1 MNKIILMKKI
11 QSLLILFV
19 TFLFVIS
26 CSENI
31 ETKKIETEREK
42 VSYSVGLNLATNIQQ
57 QGLDSVDAYA
67 IAKAFNDVF
76 SENELTI
83 SQEEANTIL
92 QEFSQKLQKRAQ
104 NKKMIEEKE
113 RTEINKKILSESSEN
128 KIILPSGLEI
138 ERLENGEGESP
149 LATDTVTVHYT
160 GMLSDGTIFD
170 SSVERDEPATFPV
183 KAVIPGW
190 VEGLQLMK
198 VGDKWKLT
206 IPSDLGYGENG
217 VPQANIP
224 PNATLIFEV
233 ELLKI
238 N

>member
-1 MNKIILMKKI
+1 MEKFILMKEI
-11 QSLLILFV
+11 QSLLIISMTLLF
-19 TFLFVIS
+19 IG
-26 CSENI
+26 CSNNI
-31 ETKKIETEREK
+31 ENKEIETEQEK

-76 SENELTI
+76 TGNELII
-83 SQEEANTIL
+83 SKEEANTIL
-92 QEFSQKLQKRAQ
+92 QEFSQKLQKRAAE
-104 NKKMIEEKE
+104 KSMIEEKE
-113 RTEINKKILSESSEN
+113 KTEINKKVLAESSED
-128 KIILPSGLEI
+128 KITLPSGLEI
-138 ERLENGEGESP
+138 EKLKNGEGESP

-160 GMLSDGTIFD
+160 GMLADGTVFD
-170 SSVERDEPATFPV
+170 SSVERGQPATFPV

-206 IPSDLGYGENG
+206 IPSELGYGENG